1 MSFDWNLSSDE
12 EEGFDGW
19 AKADIQEVL
28 SEKKSSVKE
37 TLKDDDDDAF
47 SSDNDNDDED
57 EGEDEDRKPG
67 AATVPFFSSGQGE
80 WGEKE
85 DDDDDDDDDEID
97 WEDAATEHGD
107 QDVPIGAKLASDNH
121 PTVATLK
128 PVTVDWNQTPA
139 NDKDKNKKGKQK
151 MRGKYRFDRLPP
163 EMKQLLTDLERTH
176 LLSLTSHTLYVSKSC
191 SEDEL
196 LHMAHSIVPEHLY
209 SRPSSS
215 SGSST
220 SVPSEATVNQFCA
233 WYFELVNKTQE
244 RLWRTQRANRA
255 AGAPRQPLRMGRCRK
270 RAAARAEAWAAKQ
283 EQEWQGTV
291 PPMDDDAVQRC
302 CGYCTF
308 LSNTLDDDLQQLEE
322 ITEDRY
328 KWTHDDKVHLL
339 VAMAR

>member
-19 AKADIQEVL
+19 AKVDLQEVL

-37 TLKDDDDDAF
+37 ILKDDDDDAF
-47 SSDNDNDDED
+47 SSDDDHD
-57 EGEDEDRKPG
+57 DEDEDRKPG
-67 AATVPFFSSGQGE
+67 ATTVSFFSSGQDE

-85 DDDDDDDDDEID
+85 DDEDDGDDEID
-97 WEDAATEHGD
+97 WEDATTEQVD
-107 QDVPIGAKLASDNH
+107 QDIPHGGKLASDNH

-128 PVTVDWNQTPA
+128 PVTVDWNQTPSD
-139 NDKDKNKKGKQK
+139 NKNKNKKGKQK
-151 MRGKYRFDRLPP
+151 TRRKYRFDRLPP
-163 EMKQLLTDLERTH
+163 EMKQLLTNLERTH
-176 LLSLTSHTLYVSKSC
+176 LLSLTSHSLYVSKSC

-209 SRPSSS
+209 SFRSSC
-215 SGSST
+215 SGSIT
-220 SVPSEATVNQFCA
+220 SVPSEQTVQQFCV
-233 WYFELVNKTQE
+233 WYFDLVNKTQE

-270 RAAARAEAWAAKQ
+270 RAASRAEAWAAKQ
-283 EQEWQGTV
+283 EQELQGTV
-291 PPMDDDAVQRC
+291 PPIDDAVQRC

-308 LSNTLDDDLQQLEE
+308 LSNTMDNDLQQLDQ

-339 VAMAR
+339 VAMVR